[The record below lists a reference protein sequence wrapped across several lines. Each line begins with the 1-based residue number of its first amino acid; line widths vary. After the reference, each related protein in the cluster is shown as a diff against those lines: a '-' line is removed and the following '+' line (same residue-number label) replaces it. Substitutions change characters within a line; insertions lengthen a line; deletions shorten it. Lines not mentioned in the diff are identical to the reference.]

1 VNVSLIP
8 PPPPEEAPAAPKP
21 PAPAP
26 TAPPPEPA
34 VAFWSE
40 PTRSPRLGPPADP
53 QDAPLHALCGDN
65 DLALHRAALAEVEQ
79 AGGGSVL
86 SPDELSFTLRA
97 FGEPH
102 VWPRGWAFASSH
114 LTEDEV
120 VEKLTRFVTDVGA
133 PTGVHRCGIAR
144 GHGIQGEAIVA
155 AVIVDALADLGPL
168 PPKAKV
174 GETVSAQGTLLVS
187 VIGMTA
193 VVVGPRGAPRPV
205 PVTMNGGAFSLRFV
219 PDQPGAWVLHVR
231 ADLQGGSRPL
241 LEAHVYADAEPPQ
254 VYTPTPAPGEDAAPG
269 VADPTEAL
277 ARMIA
282 AARKAEGLPA
292 LRRDPLL
299 DSVAR
304 AHTEHMVRLRK
315 VAHDVGSGEV
325 RARLSS
331 VGVKAGFVEETVAR
345 ARDAATVH
353 RAVWTSPE
361 ERGRLVS
368 SRARRFGV
376 AAVADEQGTWV
387 TEIFTE

>member
-1 VNVSLIP
+1 M
-8 PPPPEEAPAAPKP
+8 
-21 PAPAP
+21 
-26 TAPPPEPA
+26 
-34 VAFWSE
+34 
-40 PTRSPRLGPPADP
+40 
-53 QDAPLHALCGDN
+53 
-65 DLALHRAALAEVEQ
+65 EQ
-79 AGGGSVL
+79 ADGGSLL

-120 VEKLTRFVTDVGA
+120 VQKLTRFVTDGGA
-133 PTGVHRCGIAR
+133 PAGVHRCGIAR
-144 GHGIQGEAIVA
+144 GHGVQGESIVA

-168 PPKAKV
+168 PPRAKV
-174 GETVSAQGTLLVS
+174 GESVSAQGTLLVS
-187 VIGMTA
+187 VSSVTA
-193 VVVGPRGAPRPV
+193 IVLGPRGAPRPV
-205 PVTMNGGAFSLRFV
+205 PVTMNGGSFSLRFV

-231 ADLQGGSRPL
+231 ADLQGGSRPV
-241 LEAHVYADAEPPQ
+241 LEAHVYADAEPPT
-254 VYTPTPAPGEDAAPG
+254 VYTPSPAPGEDSAPG

-277 ARMIA
+277 AKMIA

-299 DSVAR
+299 DAVAR
-304 AHTEHMVRLRK
+304 AHSEQMARLRK
-315 VAHDVGSGEV
+315 VAHDVGSGDV

-331 VGVKAGFVEETVAR
+331 AGVKSGFAEETVAR

-361 ERGRLVS
+361 ERGRMVNA
-368 SRARRFGV
+368 RAKRLGV